1 MRKIVTPLFVA
12 VVLAGSGLLAAAPSA
27 LAQSYPRVTGSG
39 ENLMVDY
46 GPMGQGTLVG
56 GGRVMVSSNSGMN
69 VDIVHLDAQFVQRAR
84 EGYVPLTIGS
94 GESAETVWVPARMV
108 TMLRD
113 ARAGMP
119 PR

>member
-1 MRKIVTPLFVA
+1 MRNTRRALFA
-12 VVLAGSGLLAAAPSA
+12 AALLSGSAVLAGAPG
-27 LAQSYPRVTGSG
+27 AQAQTYPRVTGSG

-46 GPMGQGTLVG
+46 GPMGQGALVG
-56 GGRVMVSSNSGMN
+56 GGRVMVSTASGMN
-69 VDIVHLDAQFVQRAR
+69 VDIVHLDAQFVQQPR

-119 PR
+119 RR